1 MRINI
6 FGASGSGVTTLGQAL
21 SEKLGYPY
29 FDSDHYFWFPS
40 NPPFI
45 NRRPPEERNT
55 MINNEIAGNEN
66 WILGGSVI
74 NWNNNWQFDLSVF
87 LYIPPAIRIR
97 RLEEREHER
106 YGDIIYTDK
115 ERNRLYNE
123 FIDWAR
129 GYDELIT
136 NSRSLHSH
144 KNWMNNLKTPLLII
158 EGDTAVEERVE
169 VVLEK
174 IKELNLPR

>member
-1 MRINI
+1 MHINI

-40 NPPFI
+40 NPPFT
-45 NRRPPEERNT
+45 NRRSPEERNA
-55 MINNEIAGNEN
+55 MINDEMADDKN
-66 WILGGSVI
+66 WILGGSII

-87 LYIPPAIRIR
+87 LYIPPTIRIR
-97 RLEEREHER
+97 RLQEREFER
-106 YGDIIYTDK
+106 YGDIIHTDR
-115 ERNRLYNE
+115 ERNKLYNE
-123 FIDWAR
+123 FIEWAR

-144 KNWMNNLKTPLLII
+144 KNWMNNLKTPLLVI
-158 EGDTAVEERVE
+158 EGDTTVEERVE
-169 VVLEK
+169 AVLGK
-174 IKELNLPR
+174 LKDITSN

>member
-1 MRINI
+1 MHINI

-21 SEKLGYPY
+21 SERLGYPY

-40 NPPFI
+40 DPPFI
-45 NRRPPEERNT
+45 ERRPPEERNA
-55 MINNEIAGNEN
+55 MINKEMAGNES

-87 LYIPPAIRIR
+87 LYIPQEL
-97 RLEEREHER
+97 RLQRLKDREHER
-106 YGDIIYTDK
+106 YGEIIYTDK

-123 FIDWAR
+123 FIEWAR

-144 KNWMNNLKTPLLII
+144 KNWMNNLKTPLLVI
-158 EGDTAVEERVE
+158 EGDTTIEGRVE
-169 VVLEK
+169 AVLKK
-174 IKELNLPR
+174 IEELSL

>member
-1 MRINI
+1 MHINI

-21 SEKLGYPY
+21 SEKLDYPY
-29 FDSDHYFWFPS
+29 FDSDHYFWFTS
-40 NPPFI
+40 DPPFSE
-45 NRRPPEERNT
+45 RRPPEERNAL
-55 MINNEIAGNEN
+55 INKEMAGNES

-87 LYIPPAIRIR
+87 LYIPQEL
-97 RLEEREHER
+97 RLQRLKDREHER

-123 FIDWAR
+123 FIEWAR

-144 KNWMNNLKTPLLII
+144 KNWMNNLKTPLLVI
-158 EGDTAVEERVE
+158 EGDTTVEERVE
-169 VVLEK
+169 AVVK
-174 IKELNLPR
+174 RLPS